1 MNFSI
6 LERAANRSNGNPIII
21 FLSRQNTSKITTD
34 FLKTQ
39 AYEYVLSRKEIEKS
53 ECGFIASFL

>member
-1 MNFSI
+1 MCWQFYFRHF
-6 LERAANRSNGNPIII
+6 E
-21 FLSRQNTSKITTD
+21 NTSKINTD